1 MKLSWI
7 HIFSSFCLF
16 IFSMGSGVFSQTFG
30 LNTGMNISSLQF
42 YNEDDS
48 GTYLDDYNAIISLNA
63 GAYYD
68 FKFSERLGMRLG
80 LGYSAKGYRYKSEIS
95 SGYTIDNNFYSQYS
109 NIESKGRLDYLQF
122 NPMFKY
128 TLEIGGVNTFYAM
141 VGPYISIGLSGRLT
155 ERQIYAYDS
164 PNNTTNI
171 DESYT
176 EIIEFGAHEGGFDYL
191 DFGLT
196 PSIGFQVSKFFLE
209 VSYDLGINN
218 IGTENYN
225 DFKIYNRTIAIKSG
239 YIFGVK

>member
-1 MKLSWI
+1 MKLSWV
-7 HIFSSFCLF
+7 HIFLSFCLF
-16 IFSMGSGVFSQTFG
+16 IFSMGSSVFSQTFG

-80 LGYSAKGYRYKSEIS
+80 LCYSAKGYRYKSEIS

-109 NIESKGRLDYLQF
+109 KIESKGRLDYLQF

-176 EIIEFGAHEGGFDYL
+176 EIIEFGAYGGGFDYL

>member
-95 SGYTIDNNFYSQYS
+95 SGYTIDNTSIL
-109 NIESKGRLDYLQF
+109 NIL
-122 NPMFKY
+122 
-128 TLEIGGVNTFYAM
+128 I
-141 VGPYISIGLSGRLT
+141 
-155 ERQIYAYDS
+155 
-164 PNNTTNI
+164 
-171 DESYT
+171 
-176 EIIEFGAHEGGFDYL
+176 
-191 DFGLT
+191 
-196 PSIGFQVSKFFLE
+196 
-209 VSYDLGINN
+209 
-218 IGTENYN
+218 
-225 DFKIYNRTIAIKSG
+225 
-239 YIFGVK
+239 